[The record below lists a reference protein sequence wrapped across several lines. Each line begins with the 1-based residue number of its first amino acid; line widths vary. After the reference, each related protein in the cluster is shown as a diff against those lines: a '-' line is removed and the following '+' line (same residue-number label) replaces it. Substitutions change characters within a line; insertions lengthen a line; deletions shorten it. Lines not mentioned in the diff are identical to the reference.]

1 MGSEENC
8 STVFSYFLLVR
19 WARRRGSE
27 GLGHFTHN
35 VLMLMELDF
44 LLPILVLS
52 SQEGRMWLSE
62 KICSQSDALLFL

>member
-8 STVFSYFLLVR
+8 SAVFSYFLLVR
-19 WARRRGSE
+19 WAPRRGSE
-27 GLGHFTHN
+27 SLGHFTHN

-44 LLPILVLS
+44 LLLIVVLC

-62 KICSQSDALLFL
+62 KICSQSDVLLFL